1 MEANQLKLLLKL
13 AKEIE
18 KEAKDRK
25 TVDGVVDS
33 LLSAKILDKKG
44 QFTGHYNNLNKLFI
58 TM

>member
-18 KEAKDRK
+18 KEVKNK
-25 TVDGVVDS
+25 KSVIGS
-33 LLSAKILDKKG
+33 LQSAKILDKNGK
-44 QFTGHYNNLNKLFI
+44 FTGHYNNLNKLFI